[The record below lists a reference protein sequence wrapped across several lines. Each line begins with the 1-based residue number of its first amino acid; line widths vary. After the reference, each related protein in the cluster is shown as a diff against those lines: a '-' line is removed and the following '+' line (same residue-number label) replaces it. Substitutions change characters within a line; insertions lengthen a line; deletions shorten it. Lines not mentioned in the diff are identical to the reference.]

1 MRILDRYVGLLFL
14 RLLCLGGVAFLGVY
28 VIVDLFENL
37 PKFVEA
43 RAPATAVVAYYAF
56 SLPRMM
62 LQVTP
67 MAVLLAAILCL
78 GTLGRNHEL
87 LAMRTGGLSDL
98 RVALPVLVLAA
109 AVSAAALGIGDRLL
123 PEANERAL
131 NIQRVQV
138 RRLPP
143 HAFTRANNI
152 WYAAKG
158 GKLLYI
164 GAMDPASGA
173 LRDLTVFE
181 FGPGFRLVKRLDA
194 PEVTWREGRWL
205 VVRGIERT
213 FSPDGAMREVP
224 AAGRDA
230 GLAESPRDFARVER
244 LPEEMSYA
252 ELRGYIRRLAASG
265 LEARRYL
272 VDLYAKPALA
282 ATSLIT
288 ALIGASLGLRVR
300 KAGITVAVGLSVCL
314 GLGYWVVL
322 SLGLSLG
329 HSGAMPPLLAA
340 WLPNSL
346 FGGAGLLAIWRMRT

>member
-1 MRILDRYVGLLFL
+1 MRILDRYVGLSFL
-14 RLLCLGGVAFLGVY
+14 RLLCLGSLALLGVY
-28 VIVDLFENL
+28 LVVDLLENL

-43 RAPATAVVAYYAF
+43 RAPAGALVAYYLLSF
-56 SLPRMM
+56 PRMI

-87 LAMRTGGLSDL
+87 LAMQAGGLSHL

-109 AVSAAALGIGDRLL
+109 AVSAAALGFGERVL
-123 PEANERAL
+123 PGANQRAS

-143 HAFTRANNI
+143 HAVTRANHI

-164 GAMDPASGA
+164 GAMDPESGA

-181 FGPGFRLVKRLDA
+181 FGPGFRLARRLDA
-194 PEVTWREGRWL
+194 PEVAWRDGRWL
-205 VVRGIERT
+205 VLRGIERT
-213 FSPDGAMREVP
+213 FGPDGALREVP

-230 GLAESPRDFARVER
+230 GLAETPRDFRRVER

-252 ELRGYIRRLAASG
+252 ELRRYIRRLAATG
-265 LEARRYL
+265 LEVRRYR

-282 ATSLIT
+282 AASLIT
-288 ALIGASLGLRVR
+288 ALIGVSLGLRVR
-300 KAGITVAVGLSVCL
+300 KAGLTVAVGLSVCL
-314 GLGYWVVL
+314 GLAYWVVL

-329 HSGAMPPLLAA
+329 HSGAMPPVLAA
-340 WLPNSL
+340 WLPNGL
-346 FGGAGLLAIWRMRT
+346 FGGAGLLAIWRVRA